1 MTKSLLYSNYDY
13 KLFNSHHLASS
24 SINSLRYEKVYEF
37 PSSITVS
44 QLKES
49 LRIVN
54 CSLDENKLQS
64 LNLSL
69 LGNKDNLSEEM
80 TLEEIRKKS
89 GNKDLLLLDVNI
101 NFDNLLTLMNLKDQS
116 KKE

>member
-1 MTKSLLYSNYDY
+1 
-13 KLFNSHHLASS
+13 
-24 SINSLRYEKVYEF
+24 
-37 PSSITVS
+37 
-44 QLKES
+44 
-49 LRIVN
+49 
-54 CSLDENKLQS
+54 
-64 LNLSL
+64 
-69 LGNKDNLSEEM
+69 M